1 MAKIIRRKVQVNATL
16 SPILAKKIDE
26 GVESEKYS
34 SQSDLVSMALTE
46 YFVREE
52 IREYQDRLVTVY
64 QKLLEDETGRKLLK
78 EMPGDKTTQIEAL
91 KKKGVAC
98 VELGDLEEAMKC
110 FARAQE
116 LEEEMQKASGSNS
129 LPSTSTKRVVIK

>member
-1 MAKIIRRKVQVNATL
+1 MAKIVRRKVQVNATL

-64 QKLLEDETGRKLLK
+64 QKLLDDETGRKLLK
-78 EMPGDKTTQIEAL
+78 EMPGDKTIQIEAL

-110 FARAQE
+110 FTKAKE
-116 LEEEMQKASGSNS
+116 LEEKERESND
-129 LPSTSTKRVVIK
+129 LPSTSTRRVVIK